1 MSVMTSSDS
10 FVENLRDGLALADV
24 PPDSKLVVAFSGGPD
39 STALLAGLAKLRCDM
54 SLDLLACHVNHGIR
68 KESSDKDARAASK
81 IAESLSVEFRLFEND
96 IPSKAKSIKQGIEQ
110 TAREVRYELLAGAV
124 EQFGAIRVVMGHTL
138 DDQAETTLMHA
149 ARGSGLRGMSGMRP
163 RSVLNIPSHQ
173 VLVNVI
179 RPLLGVRHHDCVTFC
194 ELQSLDYVVDESNSS
209 DIYARN
215 RVRHDALPI
224 LERVSPGATAA
235 LARLAR
241 NSQQD
246 LDALDWF
253 TDKIVTDIEV
263 DDGIYSVAGI
273 SDLPEPV
280 ANRVLMR
287 LFEIASGNLQ
297 ELERSH
303 LELMKGLVQG
313 RSGTAID
320 LPQGFKLVIDKDMF
334 HFRTQNGSDDCP
346 YPPAF
351 EESEFNVPSHQ
362 QLVNDWKLITE
373 SVPRPTKLNSK
384 NSLET
389 YASNSL
395 EASTLRVRNRR
406 PGDRFHPLG
415 ATGSKKLQDYFI
427 DEGLPRR
434 WRDRVPIIEA
444 NSEIAWIVGGRLSEW
459 AKVQPG
465 DDRVVR
471 IELIRG

>member
-1 MSVMTSSDS
+1 
-10 FVENLRDGLALADV
+10 
-24 PPDSKLVVAFSGGPD
+24 
-39 STALLAGLAKLRCDM
+39 
-54 SLDLLACHVNHGIR
+54 
-68 KESSDKDARAASK
+68 
-81 IAESLSVEFRLFEND
+81 
-96 IPSKAKSIKQGIEQ
+96 
-110 TAREVRYELLAGAV
+110 
-124 EQFGAIRVVMGHTL
+124 
-138 DDQAETTLMHA
+138 
-149 ARGSGLRGMSGMRP
+149 MRP

-179 RPLLGVRHHDCVTFC
+179 RPLLGVRHHDCVAFC

-224 LERVSPGATAA
+224 LDRVSPGATAA

-253 TDKIVTDIEV
+253 TDKIVTEIEV

-280 ANRVLMR
+280 LTRVLMR
-287 LFEIASGNLQ
+287 LFEITTGNLQ

-303 LELMKGLVQG
+303 LDLMSQLVNG
-313 RSGTAID
+313 HSGNSID
-320 LPQGFKLVIDKDMF
+320 LPQGIQLVIDKDVF
-334 HFRTQNGSDDCP
+334 HFRTQNGPDDCP
-346 YPPAF
+346 FPPAI
-351 EESEFNVPSHQ
+351 EESEFNVPSYQ
-362 QLVNDWKLITE
+362 QLVNDWRLIAE
-373 SVPRPTKLNSK
+373 FVPRPSELKSN
-384 NSLET
+384 NPLET
-389 YASNSL
+389 YISSSL
-395 EASTLRVRNRR
+395 EGTTLRIRNRR
-406 PGDRFHPLG
+406 QGDRFHPLG
-415 ATGSKKLQDYFI
+415 ASGSKKLQDYFV